1 MSLSAAALSDVGSL
15 VGPPGAH
22 TSPQPSVDSP
32 TTYNP
37 LRPKP
42 GNRASGDGT
51 RAPSYSP
58 TTYGRG
64 DSLSEDE
71 LLRIQNDV
79 VGADGPHGRGAAH
92 GGRTSLGA
100 QVSCTGDVQGAASG
114 APSARR
120 LDSLISEAGLGGE
133 GMSAGARSNSGG
145 SASGAFESSH
155 PFSPVLDSEPLQS
168 VPAPAQPR
176 AGQLLNHH
184 HNQQQA
190 WGVKGP
196 GSQRASKS
204 GPVVSRRSSRDSNA
218 SGGTEAV
225 AEAAMGMAP
234 PRRQSSSRGAGSGA
248 GAQQPHHQQPAALAS
263 TPHGGRNVRFVSS
276 TGQDD
281 PASAHTGAPSGPSTL
296 PQLFSMPDGRPPRGP
311 LPPTNRRASDGLS
324 AAPGAPHH
332 HLPSQPGQP
341 PHSVPSPPAAISS
354 PSALGPSYLTPEEEA
369 LLLPTRGGRGPP
381 SQGPSR
387 EASLG
392 ASAGSGALRTE
403 RSADSTVQAQG
414 GSTAAGGGQGSRGP
428 SGSGGLRPPPN
439 GLAQHLASPE
449 GAPGKDT
456 GGSGGAGGEGRGR
469 DSARG
474 SGRAA
479 GTRAGSG
486 QGQGHAGGGGGSS
499 SNSSRALRRA
509 HELSPISLGDPEL
522 RDALARAAV
531 QVGRVCNASSGNVLR
546 LLRSSD

>member
-15 VGPPGAH
+15 VGPPGVH

-32 TTYNP
+32 TIYNP

-42 GNRASGDGT
+42 GNRASGDGA

-79 VGADGPHGRGAAH
+79 VGAEGPHSRGTAP

-100 QVSCTGDVQGAASG
+100 RVSGSGDVQGAASG

-145 SASGAFESSH
+145 SANGTFESPH
-155 PFSPVLDSEPLQS
+155 PFSPVLDSEQLQGL
-168 VPAPAQPR
+168 PAPPR
-176 AGQLLNHH
+176 AGQLPNQHH
-184 HNQQQA
+184 GQQQA

-196 GSQRASKS
+196 GSERTFKS

-218 SGGTEAV
+218 SGATEAV
-225 AEAAMGMAP
+225 GEAAMGMAP
-234 PRRQSSSRGAGSGA
+234 PRRQSSSQGISAGPGF
-248 GAQQPHHQQPAALAS
+248 GAQQLHQQQPAALAS

-276 TGQDD
+276 TGHDD
-281 PASAHTGAPSGPSTL
+281 PASAQVGAPSGPSTL
-296 PQLFSMPDGRPPRGP
+296 PQLSSMPDGRPPRGP
-311 LPPTNRRASDGLS
+311 LPPANRRASDGLS

-332 HLPSQPGQP
+332 HLPGQAGQP
-341 PHSVPSPPAAISS
+341 PPSVPSPTAATSP

-369 LLLPTRGGRGPP
+369 LLLPIRGSRGPP

-392 ASAGSGALRTE
+392 AGAGSSARGGPLRTE
-403 RSADSTVQAQG
+403 RSADGAVQAPG
-414 GSTAAGGGQGSRGP
+414 GTTAAGGGHSSRGP
-428 SGSGGLRPPPN
+428 SGSGELRPPHMA
-439 GLAQHLASPE
+439 LAHHLASPE
-449 GAPGKDT
+449 GAPAEPT
-456 GGSGGAGGEGRGR
+456 RGGEDRGR

-479 GTRAGSG
+479 GTTAGSG
-486 QGQGHAGGGGGSS
+486 QGQGLASC
-499 SNSSRALRRA
+499 NSSRAMRRA
-509 HELSPISLGDPEL
+509 HELSPMSLGDPEL

-531 QVGRVCNASSGNVLR
+531 QVGRAYMASWGHVCC
-546 LLRSSD
+546 LLHCCTYG